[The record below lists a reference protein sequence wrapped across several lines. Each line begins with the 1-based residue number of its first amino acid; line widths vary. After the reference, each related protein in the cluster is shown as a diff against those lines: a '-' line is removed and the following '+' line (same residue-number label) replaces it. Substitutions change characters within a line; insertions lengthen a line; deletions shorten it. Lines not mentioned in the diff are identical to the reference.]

1 MLTTWHVIWR
11 YIKNTLL
18 KCFILIFFLSNLDFS
33 ENIIKISKDFSFSL
47 RINSTISFSKTYET
61 STVL

>member
-1 MLTTWHVIWR
+1 MFYFR
-11 YIKNTLL
+11 
-18 KCFILIFFLSNLDFS
+18 FFFFFSLSNLDFS
-33 ENIIKISKDFSFSL
+33 ENIIKISKDFFFSL

>member
-1 MLTTWHVIWR
+1 MF
-11 YIKNTLL
+11 Y
-18 KCFILIFFLSNLDFS
+18 FIFFLSNLDFS
-33 ENIIKISKDFSFSL
+33 ENIIKISKDFSFSI